1 MSIAKGVKME
11 PKLTNWQVRLTKSLS
26 DLVKNKALAENRS
39 INKTI
44 VLILEFYFNL
54 KEETTIINSEPQG

>member
-26 DLVKNKALAENRS
+26 DLVKNKAMSENRS

-54 KEETTIINSEPQG
+54 KEETTIINSDPQG

>member
-1 MSIAKGVKME
+1 MSIAKGVNME

-26 DLVKNKALAENRS
+26 DLVRNKAISENLS